1 MASNGNGNNDEQTAD
16 HLSFARCPFMG
27 PDCLVRKCG
36 GGGAVMIEALEQAM
50 KQNTIVFLETGSG
63 KTLIAIMLLRRYAHL
78 FRKPK
83 PFISV
88 FLVPTVVLVKQQAEA
103 VRKHLDLK
111 VEEYCGEIGVD
122 YWNAANW
129 KKQQDENELLVMTP
143 AILLDALRH
152 KFLSLDI
159 IKVLIFDECHNAKKR
174 HPYALIMTLPRILG
188 MTASPVKAKVSNS
201 SSDYWKQIDKL
212 ETLMNSK
219 VNIIVATSILE
230 EGLDVQSCN
239 LVIRFDLSSTVCSF
253 IQSRGRAR
261 MRDSDFL
268 LLIR

>member
-16 HLSFARCPFMG
+16 HLSFARCYQ
-27 PDCLVRKCG
+27 
-36 GGGAVMIEALEQAM
+36 IEALEQAM

-174 HPYALIMTLPRILG
+174 HPYALIMTEFYHRELHLGGSQLPRILG

-219 VNIIVATSILE
+219 VLNYA
-230 EGLDVQSCN
+230 
-239 LVIRFDLSSTVCSF
+239 
-253 IQSRGRAR
+253 
-261 MRDSDFL
+261 FL
-268 LLIR
+268 CY